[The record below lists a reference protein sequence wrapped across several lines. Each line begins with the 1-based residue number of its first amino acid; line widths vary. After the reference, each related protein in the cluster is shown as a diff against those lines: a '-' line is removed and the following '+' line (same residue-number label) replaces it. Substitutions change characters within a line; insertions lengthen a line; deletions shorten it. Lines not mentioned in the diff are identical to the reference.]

1 MLQAFYLSLGKNIYF
16 VDVEGTKNV
25 KQMISLLAITG
36 QLKGQ
41 IDADPINGSERQ
53 EADVNKYMRSTD
65 VNGVFR
71 MFSW

>member
-1 MLQAFYLSLGKNIYF
+1 M
-16 VDVEGTKNV
+16 DEEGTKNI
-25 KQMISLLAITG
+25 KRMISLLAITG
-36 QLKGQ
+36 QFIRQ
-41 IDADPINGSERQ
+41 IYVDPINGSERQ